1 MDNHYHTITGKGI
14 EYSDQRRVEFDA
26 VRYTKQA
33 SIALIAMFVLFFIWA
48 SFAKLSSAAIAP
60 GIIIVESKRK
70 PVQHFEGGIVKQI
83 HVSDGQRVSQ
93 GELLITLDASRAE
106 AQLFGLRAQWQS
118 DLARLNRLQ
127 AELNSLNEIQFDQRL
142 LARQNDAHI
151 SSVLNTQTQ
160 LFEKRR
166 SLRKGEDKILA
177 EKVAQATID
186 LQGLQQRYQADQQSI
201 TYLSEQLTMHEKL
214 LETGNTSKSKLLD
227 LKREYTDLNGSLA
240 ELKAKISRAQRAVS
254 EAKLLDTN
262 ADYDYAK
269 QLGEEIQQLE
279 KSINETHEA
288 MANAEQILKRVEIR
302 APQAGIVVGLTV
314 FASQSVVR
322 AGDIIMEIVPQED
335 LLVVEA
341 LLKPEDIDVVYQG
354 LATEVRLSAYNF
366 RRTPPVR
373 GVLTHISADRITDPE
388 TGSSAY
394 LATIELN
401 QQDLDQLNDVQLY
414 PGMPAEVM
422 ILLNQQTPLDY
433 LLSPL
438 SVSAY
443 KAMREM

>member
-1 MDNHYHTITGKGI
+1 MDNHYHTISAKGI
-14 EYSDQRRVEFDA
+14 EYNDQRHVAFDA

-33 SIALIAMFVLFFIWA
+33 CIALIVMFVFFLLWA

-60 GIIIVESKRK
+60 GIIVVESKRK

-106 AQLFGLRAQWQS
+106 ASLFGLRAQWQS

-127 AELNSLNEIQFDQRL
+127 AELNNLKQIDFDPRL
-142 LARQNDAHI
+142 LARKNDAHI

-166 SLRKGEDKILA
+166 SLRSGEDKVLA
-177 EKVAQATID
+177 EKVAQATLD
-186 LQGLQQRYQADQQSI
+186 LQGLQQRYQADQQSLI
-201 TYLSEQLTMHEKL
+201 YLSEQLTMHEKL

-262 ADYDYAK
+262 ADYTYAK

-366 RRTPPVR
+366 RRTPRVR

-401 QQDLDQLNDVQLY
+401 QQDLSQLNDVQLY